1 MISKEQYDT
10 LSKQYG
16 STSSWTIW
24 ATPNNDLWKTKSN
37 ISDVSFFQ
45 NQDIIEYLSPDY
57 IFVGQNPADHTD
69 SDKYTELWKNFHSG
83 DTKRSQD
90 YKLRYALKD
99 TKYWGCF
106 ITDIY
111 PSVIETDSNCAM
123 RKTNKVMTTES
134 IERLLQARTILGG
147 HAVIVAIGGKA
158 YQILKKEL
166 REKNVCLKKITHYS
180 YRINIDKYR
189 QSVLTDLSE

>member
-24 ATPNNDLWKTKSN
+24 ARPNNDLWKTKSN

-45 NQDIIEYLSPDY
+45 NQDIIDYLSPDY

-111 PSVIETDSNCAM
+111 PEIIETDSNCAM
-123 RKTNKVMTTES
+123 RKANKDMTSES
-134 IERLLQARTILGG
+134 KERLLQARNILGG
-147 HAVIVAIGGKA
+147 HAIIVAIGDKT
-158 YQILKKEL
+158 YQILKEAL
-166 REKNVCLKKITHYS
+166 SGENVRLKKITHYS
-180 YRINIDKYR
+180 HHINIDKYR
-189 QSVLTDLSE
+189 QSVLKDLS